1 MEERNAELVRGEE
14 ESDLATRQYRE
25 LRAAYDALLEDLQSC
40 TRKLTESTEENMSL
54 RSEVARVLNREYEQ
68 KRWAFETN
76 TKAQEARETE
86 KARKEQEQ
94 KRWAFEANANAQESI
109 GRPPVALKVHI
120 EANHPHAPSVPQ
132 VAVRPV
138 ATPDSDAFTIVTGK
152 KGLRGQSEPS
162 TPTPT
167 APPVAAP
174 TSTPVSA
181 PVQAPFDISFDRVPE
196 SDTATIFKKIA
207 WLAVYDMH
215 VYRWAGNEKEWTEFA
230 LHLHPDMHPLV
241 SALLSFIARESGCE
255 LSIETERLHGSM
267 HKFLRMVRG
276 GSGEPANDC
285 MDKAMAILSR
295 LLISRLDAPHKK
307 QPLTPLPSSPIT
319 SPRSHCAVPTPA
331 REGQGRV

>member
-1 MEERNAELVRGEE
+1 M
-14 ESDLATRQYRE
+14 
-25 LRAAYDALLEDLQSC
+25 
-40 TRKLTESTEENMSL
+40 
-54 RSEVARVLNREYEQ
+54 
-68 KRWAFETN
+68 
-76 TKAQEARETE
+76 
-86 KARKEQEQ
+86 
-94 KRWAFEANANAQESI
+94 AFEANAKAQESI
-109 GRPPVALKVHI
+109 GRPPVALKVPI

-167 APPVAAP
+167 TPPAAAP
-174 TSTPVSA
+174 TSTPVSVPTPA
-181 PVQAPFDISFDRVPE
+181 PSAPAPTPVQAPFDISVDRVPE

-267 HKFLRMVRG
+267 HTFLRMVRG

-285 MDKAMAILSR
+285 MDKAIGVLSR
-295 LLISRLDAPHKK
+295 LLISRLDAPHKE
-307 QPLTPLPSSPIT
+307 QPLTPLPSSPTT
-319 SPRSHCAVPTPA
+319 SPRSPCAVPTPA
-331 REGQGRV
+331 RERQGRV